1 MTEWKEYKIKESPFE
16 IIDGDRGK
24 NYPSQDEFFRSGYCL
39 FLSTKNVRQTGF
51 DFSESQFITI
61 EKDNLLRKGKLAR
74 FDTILTTRG
83 TVGNVTF
90 YGNDVP
96 YNNLRINSGM
106 VIIRPNKERI
116 DPRYCFYLFRS
127 LQKSFETYTSGSAQP
142 QLPIR
147 DLNEM
152 EILLPP
158 LSEQQSIASI
168 LSSLDNKIDL
178 LHRQNQTIEALAE
191 TLFRQWFVE
200 EAEERWEA
208 GKLGDVIETIES
220 GSRPKGGIDPKLRE
234 GIPSIGAE
242 NINGLGYYDYSKTK
256 FITQEF
262 YNSMKRG
269 IIKNYDVLIYKDG
282 AYIGRKG
289 MFANGF
295 PYDICTV
302 NEHVFI
308 LRANPRVNQIFLYF
322 LLNQEDLEQLNAN
335 SAQPGLNQE
344 SMKSFEIVIPPNEL
358 IKKFEEIVKVWIDKI
373 FFNCNQIR
381 TLTRLRDTLLPK
393 LMSGE
398 VRVKELELLR

>member
-1 MTEWKEYKIKESPFE
+1 MSEWKEYKLSDIME
-16 IIDGDRGK
+16 IIGGGTPK
-24 NYPSQDEFFRSGYCL
+24 
-39 FLSTKNVRQTGF
+39 T
-51 DFSESQFITI
+51 SESQYWNGNIPWLSVVDFNNRRKFVFETEKKIT
-61 EKDNLLRKGKLAR
+61 EKGLQESSTKMLKKGQIIISA
-74 FDTILTTRG
+74 RG
-83 TVGNVTF
+83 TVGALAVLGRDMTFNQSCYGLNAKEDLTFNDYLYYLVNYNVSSLLNNTHGAVFDTITRETF
-90 YGNDVP
+90 DHISVG
-96 YNNLRINSGM
+96 
-106 VIIRPNKERI
+106 
-116 DPRYCFYLFRS
+116 
-127 LQKSFETYTSGSAQP
+127 
-142 QLPIR
+142 
-147 DLNEM
+147 
-152 EILLPP
+152 LPP
-158 LSEQQSIASI
+158 LPEQHTIASI
-168 LSSLDNKIDL
+168 LSSLDDKIDL
-178 LHRQNQTIEALAE
+178 LHRQNKTLEALAE

-200 EAEERWEA
+200 EAGEGWKT

-269 IIKNYDVLIYKDG
+269 FIKNYDILIYKDG

-308 LRANPRVNQIFLYF
+308 LRANPRVNQFFLYF
-322 LLNQEDLEQLNAN
+322 LLNQEELEQLNAN

-344 SMKSFEIVIPPNEL
+344 SMKSFEIVIPSNEL

-373 FFNCNQIR
+373 FFNSNQIH
-381 TLTRLRDTLLPK
+381 TLARLRDTLLPK
-393 LMSGE
+393 LISGD
-398 VRVKELELLR
+398 VRIE